1 MIRSRVQ
8 TASSRSPRIGYVIGR
23 LDRALRREIGALVAP
38 FGLTVPKY
46 TALSILRDRPG
57 LSNAQ
62 LARRTY
68 VTPQSM
74 NEVLIALEADGL
86 IVRSPAANH
95 GRVVEVV
102 AQRTR
107 ARGAGGVRP
116 RRRATWRTRCSPTS
130 TRPAASSCSRRSS
143 NCVYRLGAGLRPPLT
158 GTEYRSARG
167 VACPEYIR

>member
-1 MIRSRVQ
+1 MPMPPTDSVPRV
-8 TASSRSPRIGYVIGR
+8 TPRIGYVVGR
-23 LDRALRREIGALVAP
+23 LDRALRREIAALVAP
-38 FGLTVPKY
+38 FGLTVSKY

-74 NEVLIALEADGL
+74 NEVLVALEADGL

-102 AQRTR
+102 LSERGHEVLASCDR
-107 ARGAGGVRP
+107 AVTHMENAMLADLDEAGREQLLEALV
-116 RRRATWRTRCSPTS
+116 A
-130 TRPAASSCSRRSS
+130 
-143 NCVYRLGAGLRPPLT
+143 CVYRLGAGFGPR
-158 GTEYRSARG
+158 
-167 VACPEYIR
+167 

>member
-1 MIRSRVQ
+1 VNSAKAV
-8 TASSRSPRIGYVIGR
+8 TPRIGYVVGR
-23 LDRALRREIGALVAP
+23 LDRAIRSEIRALVAP

-74 NEVLIALEADGL
+74 NEVLLALEADGL

-95 GRVVEVV
+95 RRVVEVTLSERGEQV
-102 AQRTR
+102 LSACDR
-107 ARGAGGVRP
+107 AVTHMENAMLADLDEAGRKQLLE
-116 RRRATWRTRCSPTS
+116 ALT
-130 TRPAASSCSRRSS
+130 A
-143 NCVYRLGAGLRPPLT
+143 CVHRLGAGFGPH
-158 GTEYRSARG
+158 
-167 VACPEYIR
+167 

>member
-1 MIRSRVQ
+1 M
-8 TASSRSPRIGYVIGR
+8 AEPRIGYVVGR

-38 FGLTVPKY
+38 HGLTVSQY
-46 TALSILRDRPG
+46 TALSILREKPG

-74 NEVLIALEADGL
+74 NEVLGALEGDGL

-102 AQRTR
+102 LSSRGDEVLAACDR
-107 ARGAGGVRP
+107 AVSHMENAMLADLDEAGREQLLEALVN
-116 RRRATWRTRCSPTS
+116 A
-130 TRPAASSCSRRSS
+130 
-143 NCVYRLGAGLRPPLT
+143 VYRLGAGFGPR
-158 GTEYRSARG
+158 
-167 VACPEYIR
+167 

>member
-1 MIRSRVQ
+1 V
-8 TASSRSPRIGYVIGR
+8 SSHPSDPALAVTPRIGYVVGR
-23 LDRALRREIGALVAP
+23 LDRAIRREIGALVAP

-62 LARRTY
+62 LARRCY

-95 GRVVEVV
+95 GRVVEVTLSERGGEVLV
-102 AQRTR
+102 ACDR
-107 ARGAGGVRP
+107 AVTHMENAMLADLDDAG
-116 RRRATWRTRCSPTS
+116 RRQLLDALVG
-130 TRPAASSCSRRSS
+130 
-143 NCVYRLGAGLRPPLT
+143 CVYRLGAGFGPR
-158 GTEYRSARG
+158 
-167 VACPEYIR
+167 

>member
-1 MIRSRVQ
+1 M
-8 TASSRSPRIGYVIGR
+8 SSRPSEPALSVTPRIGYVVGR
-23 LDRALRREIGALVAP
+23 LDRAIRREISALVAP

-62 LARRTY
+62 LARRCY

-95 GRVVEVV
+95 GRVVEVTLSERGREV
-102 AQRTR
+102 LAACDR
-107 ARGAGGVRP
+107 AVTHMENAMLADLDDAGRKQLLDALVG
-116 RRRATWRTRCSPTS
+116 
-130 TRPAASSCSRRSS
+130 
-143 NCVYRLGAGLRPPLT
+143 CVYRLGAGFGPR
-158 GTEYRSARG
+158 
-167 VACPEYIR
+167 